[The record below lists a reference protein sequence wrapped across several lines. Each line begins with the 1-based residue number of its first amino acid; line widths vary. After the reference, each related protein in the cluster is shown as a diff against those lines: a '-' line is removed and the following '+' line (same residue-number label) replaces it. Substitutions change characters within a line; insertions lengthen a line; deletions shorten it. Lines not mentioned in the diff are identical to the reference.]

1 MKIQNLLRLV
11 LALMAL
17 ALPAAA
23 QDDYRIRAGDTLQIE
38 VLEDPSL
45 NRATLVLPDGRIS
58 FPFAGTLQ
66 ASGRTIAEVESAL
79 TQGIASNFAAQP
91 NVFVSVTPGERRP
104 AGGGGSV
111 AQAVPKTID
120 IFFVGEVNAPGQKAV
135 PPGTTILQAL
145 ALSGGFSKFA
155 ATKRVQL
162 RRTDAGGVSRV
173 YRINYAAL
181 ADGGRLSQDIVLID
195 GDVILVPERKL
206 FE

>member
-1 MKIQNLLRLV
+1 MTIQNLLRLM
-11 LALMAL
+11 LALVAL
-17 ALPAAA
+17 ATPAMA

-66 ASGRTIAEVESAL
+66 ASGRTIGQVETSI
-79 TQGIASNFAAQP
+79 TQAIASNFAAEP
-91 NVFVSVTPGERRP
+91 NVFVSVTPGQPR
-104 AGGGGSV
+104 ATGGGGGGASSLR
-111 AQAVPKTID
+111 TID
-120 IFFVGEVNAPGQKAV
+120 IFFVGEVNAPGVKAV
-135 PPGTTILQAL
+135 PPGTTLLQAL

-162 RRTDAGGVSRV
+162 RRTGKDGVSKV
-173 YRINYAAL
+173 YQINYAAL
-181 ADGGRLSQDIVLID
+181 ADGARLNQDVVLVD

>member
-1 MKIQNLLRLV
+1 MTIQNLLRLMLVV
-11 LALMAL
+11 LSL
-17 ALPAAA
+17 AAPAMA

-45 NRATLVLPDGRIS
+45 NRATLVLPDGRFS

-66 ASGRTIAEVESAL
+66 GSGRTIGQIETSI
-79 TQGIASNFAAQP
+79 TQAIASNFAAEP
-91 NVFVSVTPGERRP
+91 NVFVSVTPGQPR
-104 AGGGGSV
+104 ASGGGGGGP
-111 AQAVPKTID
+111 ATPATID
-120 IFFVGEVNAPGQKAV
+120 IFFVGEVNAPGVKAV
-135 PPGTTILQAL
+135 PPGTTVLQAL

-162 RRTDAGGVSRV
+162 RRTGKDGVPRV
-173 YRINYAAL
+173 YRVDYEAL
-181 ADGGRLSQDIVLID
+181 SNGGKLNQDIVLAD